1 MRAPVETLYRDYLAH
16 RQPSARGKLRFHGAE
31 GFDVYN
37 PTAPFRDGECWLIAA
52 RVEQR
57 DSERSQVR
65 FFHWQGG
72 DEAVLLE
79 DMPVLPLQDPFVC
92 WLHGQR
98 VLGGVE
104 VEFAADGSVTR
115 WRTQFW
121 CGPTVAQLR
130 PLRCGPWGM
139 KDIRLV
145 ELADSRILVFTRP
158 QGQPG
163 GRGTIGWTLIDSL
176 SELTAQRLSR
186 ATLLEHVDESDWCGA
201 NEAHLLADGRVGV
214 LAHVARFDA
223 QQQRH
228 YYAASFIFNPHN
240 GVSSPIK
247 IIACRDDFLP
257 GDSKRDDLRDVVFS
271 GGLYGLPGKAARLF
285 CGTSDCEVQWR
296 SIGDPFSG

>member
-1 MRAPVETLYRDYLAH
+1 MRAPVEALYRDYLAR
-16 RQPSARGKLRFHGAE
+16 RQPSARGKLRFQGVE

-37 PTAPFRDGECWLIAA
+37 PTAPFRDGERWLIAA

-57 DSERSQVR
+57 ESERSQVR

-72 DEAVLLE
+72 DEARLLP
-79 DMPVLPLQDPFVC
+79 DAPVFPLQDPFVC
-92 WLHGQR
+92 RIDGQLM
-98 VLGGVE
+98 LGGVE
-104 VEFAADGSVTR
+104 VEFAADGNVLR

-121 CGPTVAQLR
+121 WGPSLYRLR
-130 PLRCGPWGM
+130 MLSVGPWGM

-145 ELADSRILVFTRP
+145 QLADRRILIFTRP

-163 GRGTIGWTLIDSL
+163 GRGTIGWTIIDRL
-176 SELTAQRLSR
+176 SELNAQRLSR
-186 ATLLEHVDESDWCGA
+186 ATLLEQVNESDWCGA

-228 YYAASFIFNPHN
+228 YYAASFIFDPCN
-240 GVSSPIK
+240 GGSTPIN
-247 IIACRDDFLP
+247 IITCRDDFLP
-257 GDSKRDDLRDVVFS
+257 GASKREDLCDVVFS
-271 GGLYGLPGKAARLF
+271 GGLYGLPGEDVRLF

-296 SIGDPFSG
+296 SIRDPFSV